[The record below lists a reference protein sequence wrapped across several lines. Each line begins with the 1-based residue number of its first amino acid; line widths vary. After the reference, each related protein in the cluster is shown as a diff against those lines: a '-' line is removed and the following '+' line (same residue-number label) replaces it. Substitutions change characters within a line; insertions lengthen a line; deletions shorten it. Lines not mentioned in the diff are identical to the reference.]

1 MKMNLASLCSD
12 ICMQSFTW
20 KLILCNILKGNMP
33 SQTDEVLKSLSH
45 GY

>member
-12 ICMQSFTW
+12 ICMQSFTR
-20 KLILCNILKGNMP
+20 KLILCNILKDNML
-33 SQTDEVLKSLSH
+33 SQTDEIQKSLSR